1 MVETTTTHTLQAQE
15 QTALSGSPIILNL
28 TGQNHND
35 ETSQHQVRFT
45 EDTVDNEHMNKK
57 KTKICCIYH
66 PTEEDEAN
74 CNHAHGHAPEEV
86 KIEDLS
92 SEDEEED
99 NLSYSERRAKRIAR
113 RKKELENLENSEYV
127 PSNSYEIQPDYTNKQ
142 K

>member
-1 MVETTTTHTLQAQE
+1 MVQSNTQTLQE
-15 QTALSGSPIILNL
+15 ETQTSTSSNPIILNL

-35 ETSQHQVRFT
+35 ESSQHQVRFT

-66 PTEEDEAN
+66 PTEEDEAS
-74 CNHAHGHAPEEV
+74 CSHTHGSKHDDD

-92 SEDEEED
+92 SEDEEEEG
-99 NLSYSERRAKRIAR
+99 LSYRERRARRIQR
-113 RKKELENLENSEYV
+113 RKRELEHLEKGEYV
-127 PSNSYEIQPDYTNKQ
+127 PANSYEIQPDYTNKQ